1 MLILFIAFLFFVA
14 SLFVGPR
21 RSRRVVP
28 HDKPEPPLHPR
39 LVHIN
44 GNASILATHLR
55 ILRGMSIGLGVTPDQ
70 KTTLRQMID
79 DVSGI
84 MIGHCQ
90 LPKAPFG
97 PCRDASVRFI
107 NQLNELV
114 TQGSAILSL
123 SILIKPSTAD

>member
-1 MLILFIAFLFFVA
+1 MLIFFVA
-14 SLFVGPR
+14 SFFVGVR
-21 RSRRVVP
+21 RFCHVVS